1 MATVTPTATEL
12 QVSDHLAN
20 RLSNLQIKQL
30 EYTHYMEKEIVGV
43 GLLPRHLGQAKQL

>member
-1 MATVTPTATEL
+1 MATVTPMATES

-30 EYTHYMEKEIVGV
+30 GYTRYMEKEIVRV
-43 GLLPRHLGQAKQL
+43 GLLPRHLDQAKQL

>member
-1 MATVTPTATEL
+1 MATVTPMATEL

-30 EYTHYMEKEIVGV
+30 GYTRYMEKEIVGV
-43 GLLPRHLGQAKQL
+43 GLIPRHPAQSKQL